1 MQASSIRTIL
11 SGIKHHYI
19 SNYIDIDLND
29 PYLSLLMKSIRS
41 CGQKTGC
48 PQNAVRLTHLHK
60 ILSATEQLFDMKI
73 AVQVI
78 AIISLASL
86 AMLRPSELL
95 YSSSTPQ
102 HQLKW
107 YSVSIKSNQ
116 VKLIFSSFKH
126 SNDIAFVK
134 IQRQSQ
140 EVCPWFFSS
149 DYLRSS
155 PTADLNDCIPS
166 STATLIIDFIDV

>member
-19 SNYIDIDLND
+19 SNYIDINLND
-29 PYLSLLMKSIRS
+29 PHLSLLMKGIQRS
-41 CGQKTGC
+41 CGQKTGR
-48 PQNAVRLTHLHK
+48 PQNAVRMTHLHK

-78 AIISLASL
+78 AIISLASF
-86 AMLRPSELL
+86 AMLRPSELS

-107 YSVSIKSNQ
+107 YSVSIKSN
-116 VKLIFSSFKH
+116 
-126 SNDIAFVK
+126 
-134 IQRQSQ
+134 
-140 EVCPWFFSS
+140 
-149 DYLRSS
+149 
-155 PTADLNDCIPS
+155 
-166 STATLIIDFIDV
+166 